1 LKYSLT
7 LLFYLIFSAGF
18 TQKKSLNYIFPES
31 REWYGSAYFK
41 KKHAIPS
48 VEFLPQELEKARF
61 VLLEQGYFAAAV
73 IPDTSTQNELINVQ
87 VMPGPRYQGI
97 VVSASRDLS
106 SWFEQYTH
114 TNEKMQGRFQFTSP
128 TRYAQ
133 VLKDI
138 ISLFQN
144 NGYPF
149 ASYAFDSLIEVNQ
162 QLHINA
168 SLNLGRKMVWKEI
181 VVKGDSSFSVTTLQ
195 QLIHIEPGALFSID
209 ALRQIDSKLNQLS
222 FVEVIKPAEFV
233 FTKDGIILYL
243 YVKAAKSSAIN
254 GVLGLQPNP
263 VSQKISL
270 TGDLQLKLNNT
281 LKHAEQLDFNW
292 RSIKPATQS
301 MNLRF
306 SYPYL
311 FHSLLGTEFKFNLY
325 KRDSTFL
332 DLRSNVALQYQFA
345 NHWQLKGIFS
355 YTGSNRLYAASS
367 NLQFPNV
374 TSLKQLM
381 YGIGVNYKKLDFI
394 PNPRKGL
401 IIQLE
406 GLVGQRVVLSDTSA
420 KVLNS
425 KIAIGIEQYI
435 PLHKRWVARYALSF
449 DSYNAPQ
456 VYSNECFRF
465 GGLTSQR
472 GFNEE
477 NFLATTKSIN
487 QFELRYLLD
496 KNSSVFAFYDQTIY
510 ENNSNSTYRKDHP
523 LGFGIGA
530 NIGSNIGIFSLV
542 YAMGIENNSS
552 FDARSGKIHF
562 GYIAYF

>member
-1 LKYSLT
+1 MKYSLT
-7 LLFYLIFSAGF
+7 LLFYLIISAGF
-18 TQKKSLNYIFPES
+18 AQKKSLNYSVPAS
-31 REWYGSAYFK
+31 AEWKGIAYFK
-41 KKHAIPS
+41 KNHSIAS
-48 VEFLPQELEKARF
+48 EAFLPQELEKARF
-61 VLLEQGYFAAAV
+61 ILLEQGYYAASV
-73 IPDTSTQNELINVQ
+73 VPDTSSHDEMIHVQ
-87 VMPGPRYQGI
+87 VVPGPRYQGI
-97 VVSASRDLS
+97 VVNASNELK
-106 SWFEQYTH
+106 SWFDQFAH
-114 TNEKMQGRFQFTSP
+114 ANEKAQGRFQFTSP
-128 TRYAQ
+128 SRYVQ
-133 VLKDI
+133 ILKDI
-138 ISLFQN
+138 IVLFQN

-149 ASYAFDSLIEVNQ
+149 ASYGFDSLIEVDQ

-168 SLNLGRKMVWKEI
+168 SLNLGRKMAWKEI
-181 VVKGDSSFSVTTLQ
+181 VVKGDSSISVTTLQ
-195 QLIHIEPGALFSID
+195 QLIHIEPGDFFSID
-209 ALRQIDSKLNQLS
+209 ALRQIDVKLSQLS
-222 FVEVIKPAEFV
+222 FIEVIKPAEFV
-233 FTKDGIILYL
+233 FTKEGITLYL
-243 YVKAAKSSAIN
+243 YVKSAKSSAIN

-311 FHSLLGTEFKFNLY
+311 LHSLLGTEFKFNLY

-355 YTGSNRLYAASS
+355 YTGSNRLFAASS

-425 KIAIGIEQYI
+425 KIAVGIEQYI
-435 PLHKRWVARYALSF
+435 PLHKRWVARYALTF
-449 DSYNAPQ
+449 DAYNAPQ

-523 LGFGIGA
+523 FGFGIGA

-542 YAMGIENNSS
+542 YAMGIENNNS

>member
-1 LKYSLT
+1 M
-7 LLFYLIFSAGF
+7 FYLIISVGF
-18 TQKKSLNYIFPES
+18 AQKKSLNYSVPAS
-31 REWYGSAYFK
+31 AEWKGVAYFK
-41 KKHAIPS
+41 KNHSIAS
-48 VEFLPQELEKARF
+48 EAFLPQELEKARF
-61 VLLEQGYFAAAV
+61 ILLEQGYYAASV
-73 IPDTSTQNELINVQ
+73 VPDTSSNDEMIHVQ
-87 VMPGPRYQGI
+87 VVPGPRYQGI
-97 VVSASRDLS
+97 VVNASNELK
-106 SWFEQYTH
+106 SWFDQFAH
-114 TNEKMQGRFQFTSP
+114 ANEKAQGRFQFTSP
-128 TRYAQ
+128 SRYVQ
-133 VLKDI
+133 ILKDI
-138 ISLFQN
+138 IVLFQN

-149 ASYAFDSLIEVNQ
+149 ASYGFDSLIEVDQ

-168 SLNLGRKMVWKEI
+168 SLNLGRKMAWKEI
-181 VVKGDSSFSVTTLQ
+181 VVKGDSSISVTTLQ
-195 QLIHIEPGALFSID
+195 QLIHIEPGDFFSID
-209 ALRQIDSKLNQLS
+209 ALRQIDVKLSQLS
-222 FVEVIKPAEFV
+222 FIEVIKPAEFV
-233 FTKDGIILYL
+233 FTKEGITLYL
-243 YVKAAKSSAIN
+243 YVKSAKSSAIN

-311 FHSLLGTEFKFNLY
+311 LHSLLGTEFKFNLY

-355 YTGSNRLYAASS
+355 YTGSNRLFAASS

-425 KIAIGIEQYI
+425 KIAVGIEQFI
-435 PLHKRWVARYALSF
+435 PLNKRWVARYALTF
-449 DSYNAPQ
+449 DAYNAPQ

-523 LGFGIGA
+523 FGFGIGA

-542 YAMGIENNSS
+542 YAMGIENNNS